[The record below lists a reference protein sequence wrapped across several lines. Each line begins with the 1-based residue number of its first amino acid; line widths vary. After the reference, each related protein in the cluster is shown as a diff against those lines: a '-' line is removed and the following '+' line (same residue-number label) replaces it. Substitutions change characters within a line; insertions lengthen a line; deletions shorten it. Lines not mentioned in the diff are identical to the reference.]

1 MGYSLNQFH
10 GVNQRQPHTPLLFI
24 RFSTIIR
31 PDCRKAFGRRGN
43 RVQDYFFHFNGAGE
57 FL

>member
-1 MGYSLNQFH
+1 MGYLLNQFH
-10 GVNQRQPHTPLLFI
+10 GVNQRQPLTPLLFM

-31 PDCRKAFGRRGN
+31 PDCRKVFGRRGN
-43 RVQDYFFHFNGAGE
+43 RVQGYFFHFNGAGE